1 MYRYIQIST
10 VYLYHKTSY
19 DNATYY
25 IGFAPLFTQG
35 LKHGLIK
42 YPAQAGLRAFSHFS
56 LFPLPGLQQGS
67 QTYQTASILLSM
79 FHTFIYLQGSQ
90 TQIKQIS
97 TAAQLCTFIYLQGS
111 QTKSRHTLAP
121 LGALHLYLLTR
132 FSNQLWKRHGS
143 WQALHLYLLTRFSNI
158 CLASGCRCIALHLYL
173 LTRFSN

>member
-97 TAAQLCTFIYLQGS
+97 TAAKLCTFIYLQGS
-111 QTKSRHTLAP
+111 QTVSYISSYVLVLCTFI
-121 LGALHLYLLTR
+121 YL
-132 FSNQLWKRHGS
+132 QGS
-143 WQALHLYLLTRFSNI
+143 QTYSDSTYVSKMLCTFIYLQGSQTYGHVL
-158 CLASGCRCIALHLYL
+158 
-173 LTRFSN
+173 

>member
-90 TQIKQIS
+90 TFDFFNFLWNWLCTFIYLQSSQTVS
-97 TAAQLCTFIYLQGS
+97 LMSLVVSMLCTFIYLQGS
-111 QTKSRHTLAP
+111 QTDFLISAFF
-121 LGALHLYLLTR
+121 HLLCTFIYL
-132 FSNQLWKRHGS
+132 QGS
-143 WQALHLYLLTRFSNI
+143 QTHNNVAE
-158 CLASGCRCIALHLYL
+158 A
-173 LTRFSN
+173 